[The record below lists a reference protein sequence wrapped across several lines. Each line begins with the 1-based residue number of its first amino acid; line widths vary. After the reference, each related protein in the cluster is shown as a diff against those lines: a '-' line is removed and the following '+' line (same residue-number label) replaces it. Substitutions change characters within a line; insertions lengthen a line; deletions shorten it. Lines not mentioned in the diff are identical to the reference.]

1 MLAKISF
8 RLLVIIIGAT
18 GIALLTYNYLSSLQ
32 ETKTVVVSSTS
43 IPEKTI
49 ITEDMLKT
57 ITVEAN
63 SVDMLLTDHVNDE
76 SLVEGAIAKKPIA
89 EGEPIKM
96 DPEILVYPDD
106 QHKYV
111 TKDGKVSLDK
121 FIPNEKRLYTLGL
134 IPEESVDNRLKKG
147 DFVDVILTAET
158 PDEVLGEEVFS
169 RMILQYVE
177 VHEVEKFDESQ
188 VSGLA
193 KESLVQHVTL
203 IVSPQEAVALA
214 TAREQGNV
222 SLVLNP
228 SDGEEMDVQ
237 MIYES
242 TFQY

>member
-8 RLLVIIIGAT
+8 RLLVIIIGAS

-49 ITEDMLKT
+49 ITEEMLKT

-63 SVDMLLTDHVNDE
+63 SVDMLLKSHVNDE
-76 SLVEGAIAKKPIA
+76 SLVEGAIAKKPIE

-96 DPEILVYPDD
+96 DPEFLVYPDD
-106 QHKYV
+106 QHKYI

-121 FIPNEKRLYTLGL
+121 FIPNEKRLFTLGL
-134 IPEESVDNRLKKG
+134 IPEDSVDNRLKKG

-177 VHEVEKFDESQ
+177 IHDVEKFDENQ

-214 TAREQGNV
+214 TAREQGNI

-228 SDGEEMDVQ
+228 SDGEEMDVR